1 MIFSGAVGRIV
12 FELGF
17 AYTLV
22 IFTLTG
28 SSSGCVVAGT
38 IGRSVFIF
46 VLTTTVN
53 VTFERR
59 GHIVVILGT
68 DISAVNIGR
77 RMHSVVFFAVPVNIA
92 TADIIGRTAADI
104 FTKIIG
110 KPIDTSDFD
119 AGSGSKRQRF

>member
-1 MIFSGAVGRIV
+1 MTVFRFTDAIIIFALARTARNG
-12 FELGF
+12 
-17 AYTLV
+17 
-22 IFTLTG
+22 IFT
-28 SSSGCVVAGT
+28 GT

-77 RMHSVVFFAVPVNIA
+77 RMHSVVFLTVAVNVSA
-92 TADIIGRTAADI
+92 TDIIRTAADVSLH
-104 FTKIIG
+104 IIG
-110 KPIDTSDFD
+110 KPIDTGDFD
-119 AGSGSKRQRF
+119 AGSGSKRLRQ

>member
-1 MIFSGAVGRIV
+1 M
-12 FELGF
+12 
-17 AYTLV
+17 V

-53 VTFERR
+53 VTFKRR

-77 RMHSVVFFAVPVNIA
+77 RMHSVVFLTVAVNVSAALIL
-92 TADIIGRTAADI
+92 RTAADVS
-104 FTKIIG
+104 FQIIG
-110 KPIDTSDFD
+110 EPIDTGDFD
-119 AGSGSKRQRF
+119 AGSGSKRLRQ

>member
-1 MIFSGAVGRIV
+1 M
-12 FELGF
+12 
-17 AYTLV
+17 V

-59 GHIVVILGT
+59 GHIVVILRT

-77 RMHSVVFFAVPVNIA
+77 RMHSVVFLAVSVNVSAALILRT
-92 TADIIGRTAADI
+92 TADVSFQIIGE
-104 FTKIIG
+104 
-110 KPIDTSDFD
+110 PIDTGDFD
-119 AGSGSKRQRF
+119 AGSGSKRLRQ

>member
-1 MIFSGAVGRIV
+1 MVFSGTVGRIV

-38 IGRSVFIF
+38 IGRSVLIF

-53 VTFERR
+53 VTFKRR

-68 DISAVNIGR
+68 GISVIDVGR
-77 RMHSVVFFAVPVNIA
+77 GMHPVVFFAVPVNISA
-92 TADIIGRTAADI
+92 ANIGRTAADVS
-104 FTKIIG
+104 FHIIG
-110 KPIDTSDFD
+110 EPIDTGDFET
-119 AGSGSKRQRF
+119 GGGSKRLRQ